1 MIMIDQK
8 IIYLGTFKDPTLA
21 AKMYD
26 VALIQARGLEAKTN
40 FNYSKHELL
49 AMLFEPSFYTR

>member
-8 IIYLGTFKDPTLA
+8 IIYLGTFKDATLA

-40 FNYSKHELL
+40 FNYTKHELL